1 MAAMT
6 GEFLVMNL
14 QLLHASAALTSPI
27 VTLEHFLAEFLIF
40 LSVQND
46 AWCFLTAERA
56 LYAHSRAS

>member
-6 GEFLVMNL
+6 AEFLVMNL
-14 QLLHASAALTSPI
+14 QVIYGSADLTSPI
-27 VTLEHFLAEFLIF
+27 VSLKYFSAEFLIF